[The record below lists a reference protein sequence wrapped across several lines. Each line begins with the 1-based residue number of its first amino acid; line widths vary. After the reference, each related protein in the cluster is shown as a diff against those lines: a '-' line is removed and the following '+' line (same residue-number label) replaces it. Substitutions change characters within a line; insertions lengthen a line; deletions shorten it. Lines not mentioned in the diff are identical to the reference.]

1 MPAIAR
7 IGDPT
12 SHGGVITQ
20 ASPSVMTGHMPVA
33 RQGDAAT
40 CPLHGPTVIAGG
52 SATVRA
58 NGQGVARMGDPLAC
72 GATIG
77 LGNVTVQV
85 GG

>member
-7 IGDPT
+7 LGDPT

-20 ASPSVMTGHMPVA
+20 ASPTVKAGQVPVA
-33 RQGDAAT
+33 RQGDPAT

-58 NGQGVARMGDPLAC
+58 NGQGVARMGDLLAC